1 MEDGRKERPT
11 QPEAE
16 AVRFELV
23 FDGKVFNIDL
33 MQGKDIRIKVDEE
46 CYFVE
51 VIESA
56 NGLELRLD
64 GKSHPVEFKDS
75 KVFIDG
81 LLEEV
86 KVRNLRR
93 APMSNSMEEDVELG
107 RAKPSQKA
115 LGGEGIVHPPMPGRI
130 ISIKVKEGDAVKVG
144 SPVLL
149 LEAMKMQNEV
159 VSNMDGVVRE
169 IRVSE
174 GDQVETGDVLLV
186 IS

>member
-11 QPEAE
+11 HKEAE
-16 AVRFELV
+16 AGRFELT
-23 FDGKVFNIDL
+23 FEGKVFDIDL
-33 MQGKDIRIKVDEE
+33 VQGKNIRIKVDENYYE
-46 CYFVE
+46 AE

-64 GKSHPVEFKDS
+64 GKTYRVEFKDS
-75 KVFIDG
+75 EVYIDG

-93 APMSNSMEEDVELG
+93 ASAPTEMEESVEPG
-107 RAKPSQKA
+107 RAKPSKKA
-115 LGGEGIVHPPMPGRI
+115 PGGEGIVHPPMPGRI
-130 ISIKVKEGDAVKVG
+130 ISIKVKEGDRVKVG

-174 GDQVETGDVLLV
+174 GDQVETEDVLLV

>member
-1 MEDGRKERPT
+1 M
-11 QPEAE
+11 
-16 AVRFELV
+16 RFELT
-23 FDGKVFNIDL
+23 FEGKVFHIDL
-33 MQGKDIRIKVDEE
+33 LQGKVIRIKVDEE
-46 CYFVE
+46 SYNVE
-51 VIESA
+51 VMESA

-64 GKSHPVEFKDS
+64 GKNHQVEFKGS
-75 KVFIDG
+75 EVYIDG

-93 APMSNSMEEDVELG
+93 APISSSVEESVEPG
-107 RAKPSQKA
+107 RAKPSKKA
-115 LGGEGIVHPPMPGRI
+115 MGGEGIVHPPMPGRI

-169 IRVSE
+169 IRVTE